1 MNTMKM
7 ITAMCAMG
15 STEPMGTFATPYKD
29 DVADFI
35 KDFFSGADEDV
46 VVAGGEIKENTNYL
60 YVYDERLGNNI
71 ADVFMQVYDNKYDVI
86 AVIYLYEIED

>member
-15 STEPMGTFATPYKD
+15 STENMGTFATPYKD

-35 KDFFSGADEDV
+35 KDFFSGVNEEV
-46 VVAGGEIKENTNYL
+46 EVIGEIEEDTNYL
-60 YVYDERLGNNI
+60 YIYDERLGNNMPNAI
-71 ADVFMQVYDNKYDVI
+71 VEVYEGVNKVAGI
-86 AVIYLYEIED
+86 CLYEIED

>member
-15 STEPMGTFATPYKD
+15 TTENMGTFATPYKD

-35 KDFFSGADEDV
+35 QTFFCGLDEEVEV
-46 VVAGGEIKENTNYL
+46 VGEIKEDTNYL
-60 YVYDERLGNNI
+60 YIYDERLGNNI
-71 ADVFMQVYDNKYDVI
+71 PNAIVEVYEGKGTKKI
-86 AVIYLYEIED
+86 AGICLYEIED